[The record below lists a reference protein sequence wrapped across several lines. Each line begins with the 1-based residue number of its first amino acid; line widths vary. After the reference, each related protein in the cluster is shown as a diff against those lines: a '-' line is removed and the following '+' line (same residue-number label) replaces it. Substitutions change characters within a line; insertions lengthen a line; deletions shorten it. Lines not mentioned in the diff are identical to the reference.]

1 MITDLL
7 KDAACVFT
15 VLWCGTAAA
24 MRLFPAAPVSNAV
37 RPARS
42 SVKHSESPAGTP
54 HKPTS
59 GAIRK
64 DSAGTAG
71 ILLAIGGTITRVA

>member
-24 MRLFPAAPVSNAV
+24 MRLFPTAPGSNAV
-37 RPARS
+37 RPATS
-42 SVKHSESPAGTP
+42 LDSYKPAGTP
-54 HKPTS
+54 RRPTL
-59 GAIRK
+59 GAIPK
-64 DSAGTAG
+64 GSDGTVG